1 MNQNNIFKL
10 KQDSFVIH
18 LKHGLGKYQGLSTIQ
33 HNNITMEYLTILY
46 ANNSKLYVPI
56 THLYLIKKYN
66 TDIINPVLT
75 LDTLGC
81 KKWKKIRKKIFKNIH
96 DTAIQILENHA
107 QRMTK
112 TGFAFQKQNQ
122 EYKLF
127 CSSFPFEMTKDQ
139 KKVMKE
145 VLSDMY
151 KPIPMDRLICGDV
164 GFGKTEIA
172 IRAAFIAI
180 KNKKQVV
187 ILVPTTLLAQQHYK
201 TFKNRFLAH
210 NIQIELLSR
219 FQKKSV
225 QLTSI
230 NKINTGDTNI
240 IIGTHKILFNNI
252 QWFNLGLLIIDE
264 EHRFGVHQKENIKK
278 NFSNIDILT
287 LTATPIPRTLNMAI
301 HGMRDLSIIK
311 TPPQNRLPI
320 KTFVK
325 TYSNPLIRKIILFE
339 ISRHGQLYYICNKVQ
354 DLTEKLYVLQR
365 MIPEATFQIG
375 HGQMNGNLL
384 KKIMHDFYNK
394 KFQVLICTTII
405 ETGIDIPTVNTIII
419 ENSESFGLAQ
429 LHQMRGR
436 VGRSHVQAYAWLLIR
451 NKKIVSL
458 NSRKRLDVIRNIKNF
473 GSGFELSKHDLKIRG
488 VGEVLGKNQ
497 SGHAKNIELLLY
509 MEFLNKTVKYIK
521 NNKHLSLKQLE
532 QEQPEIKLSIP
543 TILPTNYISDVNIR
557 LIWYKK
563 IFSVKT
569 KSALL
574 KIKIDLINT
583 FGILPKEAENLILS
597 TEIKILSQNMSII
610 KIDSDNTSSTI
621 TFDENN
627 KSINTIKLLEICK
640 LEFKKWQFNNQ
651 YSLKIFYYFEH
662 NIDRIQWIFN
672 TLKKIKKILT

>member
-10 KQDSFVIH
+10 KKNEFVIH
-18 LKHGLGKYQGLSTIQ
+18 LKHGLGKYQGLSIIKN
-33 HNNITMEYLTILY
+33 NNITVEYLTILY
-46 ANNSKLYVPI
+46 ANHAKLYVPI

-66 TDIINPVLT
+66 TDIINTKLT

-81 KKWKKIRKKIFKNIH
+81 KKWKKERKKIFKNIH
-96 DTAIQILENHA
+96 DSAIQILENHA
-107 QRMTK
+107 QRMIK
-112 TGFAFQKQNQ
+112 TGFSFKKQDQ

-127 CSSFPFEMTKDQ
+127 CSSFPFKMTKDQ
-139 KKVMKE
+139 KKVMQE

-172 IRAAFIAI
+172 IRAAFIAV
-180 KNKKQVV
+180 KNNKQVV

-201 TFKNRFLAH
+201 TFKNRFLKH

-225 QLTSI
+225 QLMSI
-230 NKINTGDTNI
+230 NKINTGETDIT
-240 IIGTHKILFNNI
+240 IGTHKILFNNI

-301 HGMRDLSIIK
+301 HGMRDLSIIT

-325 TYSNPLIRKIILFE
+325 TYSNLLIRKIILFE

-354 DLTEKLYVLQR
+354 DLTEKLNVLQK

-375 HGQMNGNLL
+375 HGQMNGSLL
-384 KKIMHDFYNK
+384 KKIMYDFANK

-419 ENSESFGLAQ
+419 ENADFFGLAQ

-436 VGRSHVQAYAWLLIR
+436 VGRSNIQAYAWLLIR
-451 NKKIVSL
+451 NKKIVSV
-458 NSRKRLDVIRNIKNF
+458 NSKKRLDVISNIKSF

-532 QEQPEIKLSIP
+532 HEQPEIKLSIP
-543 TILPTNYISDVNIR
+543 TILPKNYISDVNIR
-557 LIWYKK
+557 LMWYKK
-563 IFSVKT
+563 IFSMKT
-569 KSALL
+569 QEALL
-574 KIKIDLINT
+574 QTKIDLINA
-583 FGILPKEAENLILS
+583 FGDLPKEAENLIFA
-597 TEIKILSQNMSII
+597 TKIKILSQNISII
-610 KIDSDNTSSTI
+610 KLNSDNKSSTI
-621 TFDENN
+621 IFDANN
-627 KSINTIKLLEICK
+627 KSINTIQLLKICK
-640 LEFKKWQFNNQ
+640 VEFKKWKFNNQ
-651 YSLKIFYYFEH
+651 HSLQFFYYFE
-662 NIDRIQWIFN
+662 NYIERIQWIFN
-672 TLKKIKKILT
+672 ILKKIKKIFT